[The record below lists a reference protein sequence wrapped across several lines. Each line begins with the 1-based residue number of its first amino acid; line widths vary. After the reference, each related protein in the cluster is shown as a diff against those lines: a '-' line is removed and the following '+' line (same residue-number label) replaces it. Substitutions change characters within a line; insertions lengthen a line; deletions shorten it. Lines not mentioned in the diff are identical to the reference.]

1 MNIIKLM
8 TIFTFVSADLIS
20 FNRNVNRLLKHR
32 SHQDRKIDQRLA
44 LMSHLL
50 KNGAD
55 SKIIKTAQQLIV
67 GEGNEPSQNSRFAKR
82 MKFFTKRMNTH
93 LRPHH

>member
-1 MNIIKLM
+1 MNIIRLLV
-8 TIFTFVSADLIS
+8 TFSTVCADLIS

-55 SKIIKTAQQLIV
+55 SKVIKTAGLMIV
-67 GEGNEPSQNSRFAKR
+67 GEGQEPLPPNSRFARR
-82 MKFFTKRMNTH
+82 MKFFTNRGK
-93 LRPHH
+93 L

>member
-1 MNIIKLM
+1 MNIIKILVTLTLSM
-8 TIFTFVSADLIS
+8 SVCADLIS

-55 SKIIKTAQQLIV
+55 SKVIKTAGLMIV
-67 GEGNEPSQNSRFAKR
+67 GEGHEPLPENSRFARR
-82 MKFFTKRMNTH
+82 MKFFTNRG
-93 LRPHH
+93 